1 MAVSLEASQGKILL
15 ATGEEP
21 STLTMTGDLTVTG
34 AIHADG
40 GLHEEQIS
48 FTTGELSTT
57 AALVTTSG
65 VPRFTL
71 PDAASTSVFFNL
83 APPNWWDGFN
93 VLLSWVN
100 DHTATG
106 NVRYTI
112 QCRET
117 DYATQAVSAGALI
130 IDTTAT
136 IASPSAN
143 GGLTFLV
150 LSTGVTRA
158 PGAFG
163 SLYSFT
169 FTRLGADGADT
180 LAGPVAVAGFTIGR
194 V

>member
-1 MAVSLEASQGKILL
+1 MAEEVWLSGGTLVSGGGAPLSSLRIPEI
-15 ATGEEP
+15 
-21 STLTMTGDLTVTG
+21 TVTG
-34 AIHADG
+34 QATLEG
-40 GLHEEQIS
+40 GVAQEQIS

-57 AALVTTSG
+57 AALATGSG

-71 PDAASTSVFFNL
+71 PDAATTSVFFNF

-93 VLLSWVN
+93 ILASWVN

-117 DYATQAVSAGALI
+117 DYATQAISAGALI
-130 IDTTAT
+130 VDTTAT
-136 IASPSAN
+136 SASPSAN

-150 LSTGVTRA
+150 LSSGVTRT